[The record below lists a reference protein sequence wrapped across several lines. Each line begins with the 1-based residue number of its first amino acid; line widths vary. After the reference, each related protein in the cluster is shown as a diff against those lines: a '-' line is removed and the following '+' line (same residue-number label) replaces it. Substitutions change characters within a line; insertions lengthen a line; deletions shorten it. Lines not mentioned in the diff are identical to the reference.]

1 VDVSLLLRN
10 KSWRPGK
17 ENCIRSLT
25 QKNTRWSVAHI
36 VEALAGQPIVT
47 RESKF
52 ATNAEG
58 LGGLRKK
65 RIEDERII

>member
-1 VDVSLLLRN
+1 MDLSLLLRN

-36 VEALAGQPIVT
+36 VEALAGHPIVT
-47 RESKF
+47 RESRF
-52 ATNAEG
+52 AANAEG
-58 LGGLRKK
+58 SGGLRKINIK
-65 RIEDERII
+65 DERII